1 MSTKKTIQIN
11 PELFRLPSNK
21 TRKVREK
28 KEINLVPI
36 VSPNSLKNKL
46 LKRIKEHKSKE
57 FNTKINTE
65 SYTPLKNETNKEYE
79 DEFYGAIN
87 YLSDLAKKQK
97 LNAEKERYQRNLN
110 NKTLKQWTAPSINK
124 GEGSQFTE
132 LGSENI
138 ALNLPPE
145 LQPLPLRSNFI
156 PSQKNNSDIM
166 NIKYRADNDIPYGC
180 LKGGV
185 KPSYKSWIQT
195 RKNYEH
201 PELEN
206 LPSVRPPTPP
216 KRNTFV
222 DDFSQRDNINSI
234 TAGIIKS
241 NSQNNTTNISRFQ
254 SSALS
259 REERLE
265 QIKNK
270 LRLLQE
276 QENGHKPEFKS
287 LKEDLSILQPIINE
301 YSNKINN
308 ESSIPIS
315 NHFEIPDIFNDV
327 TGGGEEISNNPKDH
341 DSSKKYIKKTI
352 KRKFTLGKSSKMRKV
367 GVLIKDNRTRKNI
380 VNAQKDLKKADISD
394 VRKYL
399 RKHGIIKV
407 GSTAPPDVLRKTFEC
422 AMMTGDITNTNKDVL
437 LHNFIHEQN

>member
-21 TRKVREK
+21 TRKVRER

-36 VSPNSLKNKL
+36 VSPTSLKNKL
-46 LKRIKEHKSKE
+46 LKRIKEHKNKE

-65 SYTPLKNETNKEYE
+65 NYSSSKDETNKQYE
-79 DEFYGAIN
+79 DEFYGAVN

-97 LNAEKERYQRNLN
+97 SNVEKERYQRSLN
-110 NKTLKQWTAPSINK
+110 NKTLKQWTAPSINQNLELP
-124 GEGSQFTE
+124 GFSSQ
-132 LGSENI
+132 NI
-138 ALNLPPE
+138 ALSLPPE
-145 LQPLPLRSNFI
+145 LQTVPLRTNFL
-156 PSQKNNSDIM
+156 PSEKNDVMS
-166 NIKYRADNDIPYGC
+166 IKYRADNEVPYGC

-216 KRNTFV
+216 KRNTFI

-241 NSQNNTTNISRFQ
+241 DMQTNNSYKVQ
-254 SSALS
+254 SNGLS
-259 REERLE
+259 REERLA

-276 QENGHKPEFKS
+276 QENGNKPGFSS
-287 LKEDLSILQPIINE
+287 LKEDMSILQPILSE
-301 YSNKINN
+301 YSTKTTNDLSSSINN
-308 ESSIPIS
+308 IGGG
-315 NHFEIPDIFNDV
+315 FEIPDIFKDA
-327 TGGGEEISNNPKDH
+327 TSAETEAGPKEQDP
-341 DSSKKYIKKTI
+341 SKKYIKKTI

-380 VNAQKDLKKADISD
+380 VTAQKELKKADISD
-394 VRKYL
+394 IRKYL

-407 GSTAPPDVLRKTFEC
+407 GSSAPPDVLRKTFEC

-437 LHNFIHEQN
+437 LHNFIHDQP

>member
-28 KEINLVPI
+28 KDINLVPI
-36 VSPNSLKNKL
+36 VSPNTLKNKL

-57 FNTKINTE
+57 FNTKINTD
-65 SYTPLKNETNKEYE
+65 SYSSSKDETNNNYE

-97 LNAEKERYQRNLN
+97 SNVEKERYQRNLN
-110 NKTLKQWTAPSINK
+110 NKTLKQWSASSIHQETENMFPDI
-124 GEGSQFTE
+124 GS
-132 LGSENI
+132 SNI
-138 ALNLPPE
+138 ALHLPPE
-145 LQPLPLRSNFI
+145 LQQVPLRSNHFS
-156 PSQKNNSDIM
+156 PQQSDVI

-201 PELEN
+201 PDLEN

-222 DDFSQRDNINSI
+222 DDFPQKPNINAIS
-234 TAGIIKS
+234 AEIIKS
-241 NSQNNTTNISRFQ
+241 NTQ
-254 SSALS
+254 SNVLS

-265 QIKNK
+265 QIKHK
-270 LRLLQE
+270 LKLLQE
-276 QENGHKPEFKS
+276 QENGHKPGFKS
-287 LKEDLSILQPIINE
+287 LKDELNMLEPVVKS
-301 YSNKINN
+301 YSNEMQI
-308 ESSIPIS
+308 EH
-315 NHFEIPDIFNDV
+315 HFEIPDILKE
-327 TGGGEEISNNPKDH
+327 TSGGSTNTTTKSNNT
-341 DSSKKYIKKTI
+341 SKKYIKKTI

-380 VNAQKDLKKADISD
+380 VTAQKELKKADISD
-394 VRKYL
+394 IRKYL
-399 RKHGIIKV
+399 RKHGIIKT

-422 AMMTGDITNTNKDVL
+422 AMMAGDITNTNKDVL
-437 LHNFIHEQN
+437 LHNFIHDET

>member
-28 KEINLVPI
+28 KDINLVPI
-36 VSPNSLKNKL
+36 VSPNTLKNKL

-57 FNTKINTE
+57 FNTKINTD
-65 SYTPLKNETNKEYE
+65 SYSSSKDETNNNYE

-97 LNAEKERYQRNLN
+97 SNVEKERYQRNLN
-110 NKTLKQWTAPSINK
+110 NKTLKQWSASSIHQ
-124 GEGSQFTE
+124 ETESMFPDIGS
-132 LGSENI
+132 SNI
-138 ALNLPPE
+138 ALHLPPE
-145 LQPLPLRSNFI
+145 LQQVPLRSNHFS
-156 PSQKNNSDIM
+156 PQQSDVI

-201 PELEN
+201 PDLEN

-222 DDFSQRDNINSI
+222 DDFPQKPNINAIS
-234 TAGIIKS
+234 AEIIKS
-241 NSQNNTTNISRFQ
+241 NTQ
-254 SSALS
+254 SNVLS

-265 QIKNK
+265 QIKHK
-270 LRLLQE
+270 LKLLQE
-276 QENGHKPEFKS
+276 QENGHKPGFKS
-287 LKEDLSILQPIINE
+287 LKDELNMLEPVVKS
-301 YSNKINN
+301 YSNEMQI
-308 ESSIPIS
+308 EH
-315 NHFEIPDIFNDV
+315 HFEIPDILKE
-327 TGGGEEISNNPKDH
+327 TSGGSTNTTTKSNNT
-341 DSSKKYIKKTI
+341 SKKYIKKTI

-380 VNAQKDLKKADISD
+380 VTAQKELKKADISD
-394 VRKYL
+394 IRKYL
-399 RKHGIIKV
+399 RKHGIIKT

-422 AMMTGDITNTNKDVL
+422 AMMAGDITNTNKDVL
-437 LHNFIHEQN
+437 LHNFIHDET

>member
-11 PELFRLPSNK
+11 PELFKLPSNK
-21 TRKVREK
+21 TRKTREK
-28 KEINLVPI
+28 KEINLAPI

-46 LKRIKEHKSKE
+46 LRRIKEHKNKE
-57 FNTKINTE
+57 LSTKINTE
-65 SYTPLKNETNKEYE
+65 ISSSSLPVSSSVSNENYE

-97 LNAEKERYQRNLN
+97 KDVEKERYQRNLN
-110 NKTLKQWTAPSINK
+110 NKTLKQWTAPPIHQGLS
-124 GEGSQFTE
+124 
-132 LGSENI
+132 LGLGTSLESEMVGPSFGVS
-138 ALNLPPE
+138 LTLPPE
-145 LQPLPLRSNFI
+145 LQPVRSNYFA
-156 PSQKNNSDIM
+156 PEKNDVM

-222 DDFSQRDNINSI
+222 DDFSQPQRPVMNKIGPPI
-234 TAGIIKS
+234 E
-241 NSQNNTTNISRFQ
+241 SQSQ
-254 SSALS
+254 SQSQTLS

-265 QIKNK
+265 QVKRK
-270 LRLLQE
+270 LKLLQE
-276 QENGHKPEFKS
+276 QENGHKPEYKA
-287 LKEDLSILQPIINE
+287 LKEDLSVLEPILKEP
-301 YSNKINN
+301 
-308 ESSIPIS
+308 SS
-315 NHFEIPDIFNDV
+315 FEIPEIFQE
-327 TGGGEEISNNPKDH
+327 GGLTNKTSEN
-341 DSSKKYIKKTI
+341 KKYIKKTI
-352 KRKFTLGKSSKMRKV
+352 KRKFTLGKSAKMRRV

-380 VNAQKDLKKADISD
+380 ISAQKELKKADMSD

-399 RKHGIIKV
+399 RKHGIIKT

-422 AMMTGDITNTNKDVL
+422 AMMAGDITNTNKDVL
-437 LHNFIHEQN
+437 LHNFIHDQS

>member
-28 KEINLVPI
+28 KEIALVPI

-46 LKRIKEHKSKE
+46 LRRIKEHKNKE

-65 SYTPLKNETNKEYE
+65 SYTSSKDDNTNNE

-97 LNAEKERYQRNLN
+97 VNAEKERYQRSIN
-110 NKTLKQWTAPSINK
+110 NKTLKQWNAPTMHQSS
-124 GEGSQFTE
+124 ELTDFGSP
-132 LGSENI
+132 NI

-145 LQPLPLRSNFI
+145 LQPVPLRSNYFA
-156 PSQKNNSDIM
+156 PEQNDIM
-166 NIKYRADNDIPYGC
+166 NIKYRADSDIPYGC

-222 DDFSQRDNINSI
+222 DDFSQRSNINSI
-234 TAGIIKS
+234 SAGIIKS
-241 NSQNNTTNISRFQ
+241 NNQSNSQSNSQPN
-254 SSALS
+254 ALS

-276 QENGHKPEFKS
+276 QENGHKPEFKA
-287 LKEDLSILQPIINE
+287 LKEDLSILQPILNE

-308 ESSIPIS
+308 TNNTIS
-315 NHFEIPDIFNDV
+315 NNLDNYFEIPDILKD
-327 TGGGEEISNNPKDH
+327 TSGGTKENNTKSH
-341 DSSKKYIKKTI
+341 DSLKKYIKKTI

-380 VNAQKDLKKADISD
+380 VTAQKELKKADISD
-394 VRKYL
+394 IRKYL

-407 GSTAPPDVLRKTFEC
+407 GSTAPPDILRKTFEC
-422 AMMTGDITNTNKDVL
+422 AMMAGDITNTNKDVL
-437 LHNFIHEQN
+437 LHNFIHDQN